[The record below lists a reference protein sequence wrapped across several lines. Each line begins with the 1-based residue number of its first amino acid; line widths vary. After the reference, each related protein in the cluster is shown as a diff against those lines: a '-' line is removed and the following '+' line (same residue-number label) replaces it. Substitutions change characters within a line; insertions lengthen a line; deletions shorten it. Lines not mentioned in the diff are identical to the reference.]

1 MSEGTLWNYSCSDKG
16 LFLPLINEFTWSR
29 EARAFLY
36 FTGLIYCFLGVAII
50 ADIFMCAIEKI
61 TSKTRKLVLS
71 STTSTEPEVIEI
83 RVWNDTV
90 ANLTL
95 MALGSSAPEILLS
108 IIEIVGNGFKSGELG
123 PGTIV
128 GSAAF
133 NLLVIS
139 AVCIISLPSQET
151 RRIRLIKV
159 FAITSF
165 FSVFAYIWL
174 LIILVAVSPNVVELW
189 EALIT
194 FLYFPVLV
202 VLAYAADRNF
212 FRGDKMKREKQLE
225 LESTEDSQ
233 KEHFL
238 DGHVDKD
245 SLTKYLKEVRKN
257 PELTDEDAAAVAAA
271 RLMEEKEHSRMWYRV
286 GAIRAITGAKK
297 PKPQLNEKI
306 RQKCEEMVRELMA
319 LKEEEATQSKAYQQI
334 LEKEKGLP
342 QKTLSLEERQEV
354 AIIEFNASTCAVMEN
369 VGQVAVTVKRHG
381 ITSSQVSCRV
391 ETIDGTAEAEEDY
404 VALKEILT
412 FEPGQTQ
419 RKVFVQIIND
429 NQWEPDETFFLKLS
443 LDEGSSGEVA
453 LGRTSV
459 MEITILNDDEPGIL
473 QFKRRGILV
482 KENVGTAYVPV
493 IRKNGADGIVST
505 RWRTIDKSAISGRD
519 YRGGEGEL
527 IFDHG
532 EVEKNLEIDII
543 DDINPEKDEHFE
555 IELFQP
561 SGGALIGQVN
571 RTTVTIT
578 NDDNFNSIMDRL
590 VVLTNV
596 NVDSLK
602 LHSETWAGQLK
613 DAVNV
618 NGGDLENAT
627 RIDYVLHFLTFG
639 WKVFFSLVP
648 PTGFLGGW
656 VTFFVSLG
664 VIGALTAI
672 VGDLASIFGCLV
684 GLKDTVTAITFVA
697 LGTSLPDLFASRTAA
712 KQEKYADNA
721 IGNVTGSNSVNVFL
735 GLGLP
740 WLIAAAYWGSKD
752 VQFAVSAGSLSFSVG
767 LYSAASIICI
777 IILMSRRLARVFGK
791 GELGGPSNMAWS
803 TFAVLVIMWFLYVLL
818 SSLQA
823 YGHLF

>member
-1 MSEGTLWNYSCSDKG
+1 
-16 LFLPLINEFTWSR
+16 
-29 EARAFLY
+29 
-36 FTGLIYCFLGVAII
+36 
-50 ADIFMCAIEKI
+50 MCAIEKI

-71 STTSTEPEVIEI
+71 STTSGAEPEVIEI

-95 MALGSSAPEILLS
+95 MALGSSAPEIMLS
-108 IIEIVGNGFKSGELG
+108 IIEIVGNGFKSGDLG

-139 AVCIISLPSQET
+139 AVCVISLPSQET

-174 LIILVAVSPNVVELW
+174 LIILVAISPNVVELW

-194 FLYFPVLV
+194 FLYFPILV
-202 VLAYAADRNF
+202 VLAYFADKNF
-212 FRGDKMKREKQLE
+212 FRKDKMKREKQLE
-225 LESTEDSQ
+225 LESAEDSQ
-233 KEHFL
+233 REHFL

-245 SLTKYLKEVRKN
+245 SLTKYLKEIHKN
-257 PELTDEDAAAVAAA
+257 PQLTDEDAAAAAVTK
-271 RLMEEKEHSRMWYRV
+271 LMEEKEHSRMWYRV
-286 GAIRAITGAKK
+286 GAIRAITGARK
-297 PKPQLNEKI
+297 PKPQLNERI
-306 RQKCEEMVRELMA
+306 RQKCEEMMRELMA
-319 LKEEEATQSKAYQQI
+319 LKEEETIQSKAYQQI
-334 LEKEKGLP
+334 LEKEKGLS
-342 QKTLSLEERQEV
+342 QKALSRGERQET
-354 AIIEFNASTCAVMEN
+354 AIIEFSASACAVMEN
-369 VGQVAVTVKRHG
+369 VGQIAVTVKRHG
-381 ITSSQVSCRV
+381 KTSSQVSCWV
-391 ETIDGTAEAEEDY
+391 ETVNGTAEAGEDY

-412 FEPGQTQ
+412 FEPEQTQ

-429 NQWEPDETFFLKLS
+429 NQWEPDETFFMKLS
-443 LDEGSSGEVA
+443 LDQGSKGEVT
-453 LGRTSV
+453 LGRTCI

-473 QFKRRGILV
+473 QFKRRGLLV
-482 KENVGTAYVPV
+482 QENVGTAYVPV
-493 IRKNGADGIVST
+493 IRENGADGIVST

-519 YRGGEGEL
+519 YHGGEGEL

-532 EVEKNLEIDII
+532 EVEKNLEIGII
-543 DDINPEKDEHFE
+543 DDFNPEKDEHFE

-561 SGGALIGQVN
+561 SGGAVIGTIK

-590 VVLTNV
+590 MVLTNV

-602 LHSETWAGQLK
+602 LHSETWVGQLK
-613 DAVNV
+613 DAVNA

-639 WKVFFSLVP
+639 WKVFFALVP

-656 VTFFVSLG
+656 LTFFVSLG
-664 VIGALTAI
+664 VIGVLTAI

-740 WLIAAAYWGSKD
+740 WLIAAAYWTSKD
-752 VQFAVSAGSLSFSVG
+752 VQFTVSTGSLTFSVG
-767 LYSAASIICI
+767 LYSAASFICI
-777 IILMSRRLARVFGK
+777 TILMIRRFARVFGK
-791 GELGGPSNMAWS
+791 GELGGPSTMAWS
-803 TFAVLVIMWFLYVLL
+803 TFAVLIIMWFLYILL

-823 YGHLF
+823 YGHLL